1 MSGERDVEYLLD
13 LYEQEYVK
21 GEQRS
26 KHYEQKVRYESKRK
40 NRHLIL
46 DALILE
52 AKPLT
57 LTPNQ
62 MKVIRY
68 LIDDFNEDFNQLHR
82 RASEETIILAFIFYM
97 KKVEKASIRLGDYK
111 ITGKYGLTNHI
122 FELIICRMLLK
133 FMKRCPIKP
142 TINYSRD
149 HEGLS
154 RSGKR

>member
-1 MSGERDVEYLLD
+1 MSGERDVEYLLK

-21 GEQRS
+21 GEKRS
-26 KHYEQKVRYESKRK
+26 RNYEQKIRYESKRK

-46 DALILE
+46 NTLLIE

-62 MKVIRY
+62 IKVTRY

-82 RASEETIILAFIFYM
+82 QASEETIILAFIFYM
-97 KKVEKASIRLGDYK
+97 KKVEKASIRLKDYK
-111 ITGKYGLTNHI
+111 ITSKYGLTNHI
-122 FELIICRMLLK
+122 FELILCRMLLK
-133 FMKRCPIKP
+133 FMKRCPIRP
-142 TINYSRD
+142 TINYTRD
-149 HEGLS
+149 HDGLS